1 MRLKDRVAL
10 ITGASRGIGRAIALR
25 FAQEGARVACFATS
39 EERLQNV
46 SRELK
51 ELGAECLSLVGNV
64 ADLNACES
72 AVEQTLQQ
80 WGKLDV
86 LVNNAGIT
94 RDQLLI
100 KMTEEEWDEVIN
112 VNLKATAFLTRSALR
127 PMLKARYGRIIN
139 MSSVIGLHGQ
149 AGQSNYSASKAGI
162 IGFTRS
168 IAKEYGSRGITCNAI
183 APGFIET
190 DMTRTLPPEMSDP
203 QNLRIPLGR
212 LGKPEDVAGV
222 AAFLAS
228 EDAGYITGQV
238 IVVDGGMTL

>member
-1 MRLKDRVAL
+1 MRLQDRVAL

-25 FAQEGARVACFATS
+25 FAQEGARLACLATH
-39 EERLQNV
+39 EERLQ
-46 SRELK
+46 SLSKEL
-51 ELGAECLSLVGNV
+51 EALGAECLPLVGNV
-64 ADLNACES
+64 ADIPTCEN
-72 AVEQTLQQ
+72 AVEQTLQK
-80 WGKLDV
+80 WGKLDI
-86 LVNNAGIT
+86 LVNNAGIA

-100 KMTEEEWDEVIN
+100 KMTEEEWDEVLT

-149 AGQSNYSASKAGI
+149 AGQSNYAASKSAI
-162 IGFTRS
+162 IGFTLS
-168 IAKEYGSRGITCNAI
+168 IAREYGPRGITCNAI

-190 DMTRTLPPEMSDP
+190 DMTRRLPPEMSDP
-203 QNLRIPLGR
+203 KNLRIPLGR